1 MRLLAMELNRREKKG
16 ETQIKLC
23 VLGLGEVQCGAG
35 LRVAYHLL
43 TAVGRGCVSEQ

>member
-1 MRLLAMELNRREKKG
+1 MIELNVREKKV

-23 VLGLGEVQCGAG
+23 VLGLGEVQCGVG

-43 TAVGRGCVSEQ
+43 TAVGRGCVAEQ